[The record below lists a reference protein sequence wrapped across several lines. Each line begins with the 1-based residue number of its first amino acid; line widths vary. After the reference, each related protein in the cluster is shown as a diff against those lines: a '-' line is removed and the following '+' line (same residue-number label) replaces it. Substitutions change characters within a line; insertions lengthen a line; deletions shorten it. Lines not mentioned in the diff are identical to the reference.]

1 VLKIVHNGKY
11 DLGILAKHEL
21 ALEPV
26 DDTMLISYALD
37 GASHGHGM
45 DELAQRCLDYQTI
58 PFESVC
64 GKGKGQITFDQA
76 PIDKATDYAA
86 EDAEVTLR
94 LWEALKPRL
103 LKERMLGVYETLE
116 RPLVPVIAEMEGH
129 GIRVDAARL
138 RELSADFGQRMAA
151 LEEQAYQLAG
161 RRFAIGSPKQL
172 GEVLFDQM
180 AMKSSGPSSGGAG
193 RKTKT
198 GAYATD
204 AACWRSWRARATSCR
219 AWCWAGA
226 SSRSSPAPTPSRCWS
241 SSTRPRAGST
251 PTTC

>member
-1 VLKIVHNGKY
+1 
-11 DLGILAKHEL
+11 
-21 ALEPV
+21 
-26 DDTMLISYALD
+26 MLISYALD

-76 PIDKATDYAA
+76 PVDKATDYAA

-151 LEEQAYQLAG
+151 LEEEAYRLAG

-172 GEVLFDQM
+172 GEVLFDQL
-180 AMKSSGPSSGGAG
+180 AMRSSGPSAGGAG

-204 AACWRSWRARATSCR
+204 AACWRSWRSRATSCR
-219 AWCWAGA
+219 GWCWAGA

-241 SSTRPRAGST
+241 SSTRPRAAST